1 MGDVKRLLETRD
13 IAAGYGDTR
22 ILSDVS
28 VDVNQGDIVGIIGPN
43 GAGKTTLLRVMA
55 GTLAPSAGSVAL
67 QSNDIARTPRADIA
81 KVMAFMPQMLTFSP
95 TFSVREIVSMGRF
108 PHVGRLE
115 SPGEADVQAVERA
128 MELAEVTRF
137 AGRGMDELS
146 GGEVQRVFFAQVLA
160 QEPKLLLMDEPTTH
174 LDITHQVRILDLV
187 RKMNGDIGLSV
198 VMVLHDLNLAS
209 EYCHRLV
216 LLDGGRVRKAG
227 TPEEVI
233 DYRIIEE
240 VYKTVVVVEKNPIS
254 QKPYVLVVSGDLTT
268 PRSP

>member
-1 MGDVKRLLETRD
+1 MGDVKVVLSACGIT
-13 IAAGYGDTR
+13 AGYGETPV
-22 ILSDVS
+22 LSDVS
-28 VDVNQGDIVGIIGPN
+28 LRVNEGDIVGIIGPN
-43 GAGKTTLLRVMA
+43 GAGKTTLLKVLA
-55 GTLAPSAGSVAL
+55 GTIPPSRGATSLLGMDIVAMRRI
-67 QSNDIARTPRADIA
+67 DMART
-81 KVMAFMPQMLTFSP
+81 MAFLPQMLTSSP

-108 PHVGRLE
+108 PHLGRLE
-115 SPGEADVQAVERA
+115 SPCPADAAAVERA
-128 MELAEVTRF
+128 MDMAEVTRF
-137 AGRGMDELS
+137 AARRMDELS

-160 QEPKLLLMDEPTTH
+160 QEPRILLMDEPTTH

-187 RKMNGDIGLSV
+187 RKMNRDIGLSI

-216 LLDGGRVRKAG
+216 LLHEGRVCRAG

-254 QKPYVLVVSGDLTT
+254 QKPYVLVVSGDLTD
-268 PRSP
+268 SA